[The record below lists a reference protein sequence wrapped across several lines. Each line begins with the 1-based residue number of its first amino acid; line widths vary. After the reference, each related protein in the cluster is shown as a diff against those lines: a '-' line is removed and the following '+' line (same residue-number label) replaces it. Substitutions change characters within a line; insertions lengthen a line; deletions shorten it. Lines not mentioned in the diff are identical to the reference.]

1 MNTPHFNIPLF
12 PLNLLPLPGE
22 TIALHIFEE
31 RFQTLFDRLESMEID
46 EFGIPFVND
55 EQQMKL
61 GGLMRLVFASEPDE
75 NGFRDAAVRCIGLFT
90 LEDFTKSSPHNEA
103 PPYPTGTIRRWSEW
117 KSFMLSEK
125 ATADFSKAATLSN
138 APAKTGALGQP
149 NDGLMQA
156 LIQHQI
162 TPQKRF
168 NILSAMDDRS
178 RNEQIDNAARFT
190 FLIAEQEAHR
200 NKGYFPN

>member
-1 MNTPHFNIPLF
+1 
-12 PLNLLPLPGE
+12 
-22 TIALHIFEE
+22 
-31 RFQTLFDRLESMEID
+31 
-46 EFGIPFVND
+46 
-55 EQQMKL
+55 
-61 GGLMRLVFASEPDE
+61 
-75 NGFRDAAVRCIGLFT
+75 
-90 LEDFTKSSPHNEA
+90 
-103 PPYPTGTIRRWSEW
+103 
-117 KSFMLSEK
+117 MLSEK

-149 NDGLMQA
+149 NDGLMKA

-162 TPQKRF
+162 TPKKRF

-190 FLIAEQEAHR
+190 FLIAEQEANR